1 MNEWLMVGIV
11 VIGTVL
17 LLGGG
22 GWIASILRKP
32 DKKDAS

>member
-11 VIGTVL
+11 ITGTVV

-22 GWIASILRKP
+22 GWIASVLRS
-32 DKKDAS
+32 DKKSE

>member
-11 VIGTVL
+11 VGGTVL

-22 GWIASILRKP
+22 GWIASVLRSN
-32 DKKDAS
+32 KKDSS